1 MDEKVIK
8 ELIEQLTE
16 NLEKVES
23 ARQQVEKT
31 VKAYDALKKDVEKYT
46 KELGFIVQ
54 NVRTIISQLE
64 EIKDKFI
71 GKISTEIIDEIKHA
85 TSLLSKLINE
95 VTNKVTLLEELI
107 NNKSAEINDNIK
119 QRHDTIDTTLSSIK
133 TLINDADAKVVS
145 CLKQVAQAV
154 LSIQL
159 LSQSEQKHY
168 NTIYEQLN
176 RLNMVQKQNKF
187 LSIVIIVL
195 LLTIIGLICFKGG
208 M

>member
-85 TSLLSKLINE
+85 TSLLSILINE
-95 VTNKVTLLEELI
+95 VTLLEELI

>member
-85 TSLLSKLINE
+85 TSLLSILINE
-95 VTNKVTLLEELI
+95 VTLLEELI

-133 TLINDADAKVVS
+133 TLINDADAKIVS

>member
-16 NLEKVES
+16 NLKKVKS

-95 VTNKVTLLEELI
+95 VTLLEELI